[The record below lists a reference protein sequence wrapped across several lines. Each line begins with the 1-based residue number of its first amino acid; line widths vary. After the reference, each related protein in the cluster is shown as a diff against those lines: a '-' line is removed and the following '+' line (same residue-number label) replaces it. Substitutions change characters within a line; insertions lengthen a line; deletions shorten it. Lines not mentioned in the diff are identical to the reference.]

1 MMLALLRRM
10 DLGLAASMSAGVVVA
25 AGTIV
30 LLESYPMRW
39 ILAILGGLA
48 LLLPVFVVKQPR
60 IYGISLFLILL
71 MVQGGKG
78 ANLTKNL
85 IDDEMIV
92 ATLGIPPLRTLGLMV
107 RPSDI
112 VLLCLIGGWFFNVIA
127 RKGKIRMGWPEFII
141 LTYLAWAALTSLLV
155 SRYFDLSVLEFI
167 QQGRVVLFFLYI
179 ANAVQTLEQARTLR
193 RVLLACLLVEGSL
206 TLIGLKFPAANELL
220 SLLSAPSSSEVIA
233 PLYEDGTGRRGLG
246 TFTDYASTALYFHFL
261 LPLALSLFLLTAEIR
276 RKCMYLLLYLLGF
289 CGLLATF
296 SRTGFLAEV
305 CGLLAWTLVAY
316 RYRMLPARL
325 LVLSGLCTALLVASL
340 SPWIQS
346 YVMSR
351 PQMTAAR
358 FPIMQKALQMIAKR
372 PVLGVGLNNSTAI
385 KKEEFIEAQGM
396 DETSQPVHNHFM
408 ILAVESGL
416 VGLALFLGFFA
427 LVSGAALQLAKRS
440 EDEVRALGLT
450 VLGAFASVGVH
461 LMFDTMSSY
470 AIYTMLFF
478 YAGLVLAL
486 QRMPHSRSMVSRP
499 PNALA

>member
-1 MMLALLRRM
+1 MPALLRRI
-10 DLGLAASMSAGVVVA
+10 DLGLATSIAAGVLVA
-25 AGTIV
+25 AGTIA
-30 LLESYPMRW
+30 LLENYPLRW
-39 ILAILGGLA
+39 TLAVVGGIA
-48 LLLPVFVVKQPR
+48 LLLPVFMVKQPR
-60 IYGISLFLILL
+60 LYGISLFLIFL

-78 ANLTKNL
+78 ANLTKNI

-107 RPSDI
+107 RPSDV
-112 VLLCLIGGWFFNVIA
+112 VLLCLVGGWFLNVVT
-127 RKGKIRMGWPEFII
+127 RKEKIRLAWPEFVI
-141 LTYLAWAALTSLLV
+141 LGYLAWAALTSILV

-179 ANAVQTLEQARTLR
+179 ANAVQTLDQARTIR

-220 SLLSAPSSSEVIA
+220 SILSAPTNSDVIA

-261 LPLALSLFLLTAEIR
+261 LPLALSWFLLTAEPR
-276 RKCMYLLLYLLGF
+276 RKFLFLLLYLLGYA
-289 CGLLATF
+289 GLLATF
-296 SRTGFLAEV
+296 SRTGFLAEI
-305 CGLLAWTLVAY
+305 CGLIAWTLLAY
-316 RYRMLPARL
+316 RYRMLRARS
-325 LVLSGLCTALLVASL
+325 LVLAGLCAALLVATL
-340 SPWIQS
+340 SPWIES

-358 FPIMQKALQMIAKR
+358 FPIMQKALLMIQKR
-372 PVLGVGLNNSTAI
+372 PLLGVGLNNSTAI

-408 ILAVESGL
+408 TVAIESGL

-427 LVSGAALQLAKRS
+427 LVCRAAIQVIRRP
-440 EDEVRALGLT
+440 EDEFRALALT
-450 VLGAFASVGVH
+450 VLGAFASVAVH

-486 QRMPHSRSMVSRP
+486 QRMPEGAGGVDRP
-499 PNALA
+499 PNAPA